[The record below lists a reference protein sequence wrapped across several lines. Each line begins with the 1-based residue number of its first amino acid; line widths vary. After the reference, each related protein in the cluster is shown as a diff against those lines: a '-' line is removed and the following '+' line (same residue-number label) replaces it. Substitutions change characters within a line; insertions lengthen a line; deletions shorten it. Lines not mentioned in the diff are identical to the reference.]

1 MRKISL
7 IVAAVLALTMASCGN
22 KSDNSANAGSDST
35 MTDSAAVSDSTA
47 AAANDSTVTIIE
59 AGDAKAAPMSA
70 AALTKEI
77 QAKIASKDTQGLIT
91 LLSNARAKITELAK
105 NNPAQAKAYVS
116 QLQQYVAQHA
126 TEIKA
131 MANGNAT
138 INQAVDEVKNLDP
151 EKVVNAV
158 VASAKADAKNAGEA
172 ITSTAKGAAQEA
184 VNKKVDEA
192 SSAVKSAR
200 ETADKKVNDAVNKAN
215 KKANDAVNKANK
227 KANDAVNK
235 ATQKALNGLGL

>member
-7 IVAAVLALTMASCGN
+7 IVAAALALTMASCGN
-22 KSDNSANAGSDST
+22 KSDSANSATDST

-47 AAANDSTVTIIE
+47 GAADDSTLTTVE

-77 QAKIASKDTQGLIT
+77 QAKIASKDAQGLTT

-105 NNPAQAKAYVS
+105 SNPAQAKAYVS

-126 TEIKA
+126 AEIKA
-131 MANGNAT
+131 MAKGNAT

-172 ITSTAKGAAQEA
+172 ITSTTKGAAQEA